1 MSEISKIES
10 YIIERV
16 KEKRLKEGWS
26 QILLSQKLNMS
37 DSFVG
42 HIETPKRRAKYNIN
56 HVNALAK
63 LFKCSP
69 KDFLPDKPI

>member
-1 MSEISKIES
+1 MGDFTKIEL

-16 KEKRLKEGWS
+16 KEKRIEKGWS

-42 HIETPKRRAKYNIN
+42 HVETPTEGPSIM
-56 HVNALAK
+56 
-63 LFKCSP
+63 
-69 KDFLPDKPI
+69 

>member
-1 MSEISKIES
+1 MGDFTKIEL

-16 KEKRLKEGWS
+16 KEKRIEKGWS

-42 HIETPKRRAKYNIN
+42 HVETPNRRAKYNVN
-56 HVNALAK
+56 HINALAK

-69 KDFLPDKPI
+69 KEFLPEKPV

>member
-1 MSEISKIES
+1 MGDFTKIEL

-16 KEKRLKEGWS
+16 KEKRIEKGWS

-42 HIETPKRRAKYNIN
+42 HIETPNRRAKYNVN
-56 HVNALAK
+56 HVNDLAK

-69 KDFLPDKPI
+69 KDFLPEKPL

>member
-1 MSEISKIES
+1 MGEFTKIEL

-16 KEKRLKEGWS
+16 KEKRLEKGWS
-26 QILLSQKLNMS
+26 QILLSQKLSMS

-42 HIETPKRRAKYNIN
+42 HVETPNRRAKYNVN

-69 KDFLPDKPI
+69 KDFLPEKPL

>member
-1 MSEISKIES
+1 MSEITKIES

-16 KEKRLKEGWS
+16 KERRIKEGWS
-26 QILLSQKLNMS
+26 QILLSQKLHMS

-56 HVNALAK
+56 HVNDLAK

-69 KDFLPDKPI
+69 KDFLPDNPL

>member
-16 KEKRLKEGWS
+16 KERRLKEGWS

-69 KDFLPDKPI
+69 KDFLPDKPL